1 MNPANEAKYGIVT
14 HINPFTATYG
24 LVHSPAD
31 SMKSFDI
38 PEHYR
43 SSIITP
49 LKEFRRK
56 RDKLKRDFTPTVLDF
71 GPIRF
76 YLARHF
82 GFCYGVENAVEIA
95 YKAIA
100 ENPTKRIFLLS
111 EMIHNPDVNAD
122 LQDRGVR
129 FIMDTAGRQLTPW
142 SELTPD
148 DVVIIPA
155 FGTTLEVQQQLS
167 SLGLAGA
174 VAKYDTT
181 CPFVE
186 KVWNKA
192 AQIGQKNYTVVVHG
206 KPSHEETRA
215 TFSHSKEAAPTVVVR
230 DMAQAQRLAGYITGE
245 LPTEQFY
252 TEFAGQFSDDFEP
265 VRDLQRIGVVNQTTM
280 LASDTQGIADYL
292 KQVMAQ
298 KYALSPERMETH
310 FANTR
315 DTLCYATNDNQDA
328 TYALLDYPAD
338 FAVVAGGYNSS
349 NTSHLVELCAE
360 KLPTYFI
367 ESEQKILSETLI
379 RHFDTHTKQEVV
391 TKDFLPGPEGSAAQ
405 PVTVLLT
412 CGASCPDAVVEGILL
427 RLVSFF
433 PNARPVDEVM
443 LAYQA

>member
-1 MNPANEAKYGIVT
+1 
-14 HINPFTATYG
+14 
-24 LVHSPAD
+24 
-31 SMKSFDI
+31 MKSFDI
-38 PEHYR
+38 PEYYR
-43 SSIITP
+43 STIITP

-56 RDKLKRDFTPTVLDF
+56 HDKLKRDFTPTILDF

-76 YLARHF
+76 YIARHF

-155 FGTTLEVQQQLS
+155 FGTTLEIQQQLS
-167 SLGLAGA
+167 SIGLDQSAGT

-215 TFSHSKEAAPTVVVR
+215 TFSHSKEAAPTVVVK
-230 DMAQAQRLAGYITGE
+230 DMTQAQRLGGYITGE
-245 LPTEQFY
+245 LPAEQFY
-252 TEFAGQFSDDFEP
+252 TEFAGQFSEGFEP
-265 VRDLQRIGVVNQTTM
+265 GRDLQRIGVVNQTTM

-292 KQVMAQ
+292 KQVMVQ
-298 KYALSPERMETH
+298 HYALNPDQVEAH

-328 TYALLDYPAD
+328 TYALLNYPAD
-338 FAVVAGGYNSS
+338 FAIVAGGYNSS
-349 NTSHLVELCAE
+349 NTSHIVELCAQ

-367 ESEQKILSETLI
+367 ESEQKILSATLI
-379 RHFDTHTKQEVV
+379 RHFDSHTKQEVV
-391 TKDFLPGPEGSAAQ
+391 TENFIPGPDGPGLRGTVTQ

-412 CGASCPDAVVEGILL
+412 CGASCPDAVVEGIML

-433 PNARPVDEVM
+433 PKARPISEVM
-443 LAYQA
+443 AVYQV

>member
-1 MNPANEAKYGIVT
+1 
-14 HINPFTATYG
+14 
-24 LVHSPAD
+24 
-31 SMKSFDI
+31 MKSFDI
-38 PEHYR
+38 PDYYR

-56 RDKLKRDFTPTVLDF
+56 RDKLKRDFTPTLLDF
-71 GPIRF
+71 GPIR
-76 YLARHF
+76 LLIARHF

-100 ENPTKRIFLLS
+100 ENPGKRIFLLS

-129 FIMDTAGRQLTPW
+129 FIMDTSGRQLTPW
-142 SELTPD
+142 SELSSA

-155 FGTTLEVQQQLS
+155 FGTTLEIQHQLAAV
-167 SLGLAGA
+167 GLDI
-174 VAKYDTT
+174 AKYDTT

-192 AQIGQKNYTVVVHG
+192 SQIGQKNYTVIVHG

-215 TFSHSKEAAPTVVVR
+215 TFSHSKEAAPTVVVK
-230 DMAQAQRLAGYITGE
+230 DMAETQRLAKYILGE
-245 LPTEQFY
+245 LPAEQFY
-252 TEFAGQFSDDFEP
+252 AEFSGQYSADFNP
-265 VRDLQRIGVVNQTTM
+265 NRDLERIGVVNQTTM
-280 LASDTQGIADYL
+280 LASDTQSIADYL
-292 KQVMAQ
+292 KQVMIQ
-298 KYALSPERMETH
+298 KYALADESVEAH

-328 TYALLDYPAD
+328 TYALLTYPAD
-338 FAVVAGGYNSS
+338 FAIVAGGYNSS
-349 NTSHLVELCAE
+349 NTSHIVELCDE

-367 ESEQKILSETLI
+367 ESEQKILSDKLI
-379 RHFDTHTKQEVV
+379 RHFDMHTKQEMI
-391 TKDFLPGPEGSAAQ
+391 TESFIPQTS

-427 RLVSFF
+427 KLISFF
-433 PNARPVDEVM
+433 DNARPIEEIM
-443 LAYQA
+443 SEYA